1 MAKTK
6 KATKTTAGLLVDG
19 LSGGPASNATSVA
32 KVGRRTRTPK
42 VETARARAARE
53 IDVNEGVAKAREK
66 GREIKAQMKVEAFLR
81 NEFGGARGI
90 ERFDAA
96 SYEDSLN

>member
-1 MAKTK
+1 MRDDLEKRYTNELNEYKIKHREAVYKIDTINSQ
-6 KATKTTAGLLVDG
+6 AIYYQTIAEQTAEELASKL
-19 LSGGPASNATSVA
+19 PA
-32 KVGRRTRTPK
+32 G
-42 VETARARAARE
+42 
-53 IDVNEGVAKAREK
+53 EGVAKAREK